1 MRFLH
6 TSDWHLGRLFH
17 GVSLTQEQGFLL
29 EQLFDLALQTKIDA
43 LLLAGDLYDRTVP
56 PADAVRLFDA
66 FLNRMASACIPVIA
80 ITGNH
85 DSGDRMNFGAK
96 LMRER
101 GVHLC
106 ARIEHAEALLEQTV
120 VLRDA
125 HGPVHIYS
133 LPYMEPEVVRHLLD
147 NPKLRDPASCMRALL
162 ERLRAGH
169 PKGTRSVLLA
179 HAFVGRD
186 ANSVKESESE
196 RPLSIGGTALIDT
209 SVFEGFDYVALGHL
223 HRPQVAGAETVQY
236 AGSLYPYSF
245 SEADHCKSVNLVEMD
260 AAGVC
265 SIQKLALTPRRQLRI
280 VEGLL
285 DEILSDART
294 NPRGDHDDFLLV
306 RLLDRGALLHPM
318 ARLREVFPNV
328 LQIERMALERE
339 VSGELAFSRERAK
352 NPTELFSDFFEQV
365 TGSAL
370 DEAEREA
377 YAEVVDALGQRE
389 REMLPTSAGESQ

>member
-29 EQLFDLALQTKIDA
+29 DQLCDLAVKKQADA

-66 FLNRMASACIPVIA
+66 FLNRMASARIPVIA

-85 DSGDRMNFGAK
+85 DSGDRLNFGAK

-101 GVHLC
+101 GIHLC

-120 VLRDA
+120 VLHDM

-147 NPKLRDPASCMRALL
+147 DPALRDPSSCMRALL
-162 ERLRAGH
+162 ENLRAAH
-169 PKGTRSVLLA
+169 PKNTRSVLLA

-186 ANSVKESESE
+186 VNSVEESESE
-196 RPLSIGGTALIDT
+196 RPLSIGGSALIEA

-223 HRPQVAGAETVQY
+223 HRPQRAGSDTVQY

-245 SEADHCKSVNLVEMD
+245 SEANHAKSVNLVEMNASGD
-260 AAGVC
+260 C
-265 SIQKLALTPRRQLRI
+265 HIQKLALTPRRQLRI

-285 DEILSDART
+285 DDILSEAHT

-318 ARLREVFPNV
+318 ARLRDVFPNV
-328 LQIERMALERE
+328 LQIERTVLERE

-352 NPTELFSDFFEQV
+352 NPTELFADFFEQV

-377 YAEVVDALGQRE
+377 YAKVADSLSQRE
-389 REMLPTSAGESQ
+389 RNMLCGPGES